1 MHAHQNFNDVVYLYS
16 LLVDKGRTIRKVMG
30 GGGGGPFPNCT
41 IIFSKF
47 LLVSIIFILLIPCW
61 NFIFSPKIVGEREG
75 GGGGRGLGRKIF
87 SGHKN
92 FLRT

>member
-30 GGGGGPFPNCT
+30 GGRGGPFPNCT

-47 LLVSIIFILLIPCW
+47 LLVSIIFFLLIPCS
-61 NFIFSPKIVGEREG
+61 NFIWG
-75 GGGGRGLGRKIF
+75 GGGGGGGGGLGRKIF
-87 SGHKN
+87 LGNKN
-92 FLRT
+92 FFRT